1 MVLVIVTAS
10 NRVAV
15 RIELIEVFRTVG
27 GRVYK
32 CYVLVVLLFTVLQH
46 SSSICNGTGKRTGIC
61 YPLKDSGEL
70 FLEDLP
76 NYLSS
81 CWIGRWEIK

>member
-1 MVLVIVTAS
+1 MVLVIVLAS
-10 NRVAV
+10 NGVAV

-32 CYVLVVLLFTVLQH
+32 CCVLVVLLFTVLPH

-61 YPLKDSGEL
+61 YPLKDPGEL
-70 FLEDLP
+70 FLEDL
-76 NYLSS
+76 LVFLLD
-81 CWIGRWEIK
+81 WQVGDKIR